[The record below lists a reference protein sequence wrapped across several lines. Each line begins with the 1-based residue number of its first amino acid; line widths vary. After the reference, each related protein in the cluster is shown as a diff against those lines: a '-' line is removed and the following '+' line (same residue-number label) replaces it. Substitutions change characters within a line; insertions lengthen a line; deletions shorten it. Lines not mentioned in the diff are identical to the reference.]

1 MKLNPNEKA
10 FKIIPVGIKYVCEFC
25 HEGEM
30 ITIKDD
36 NNTLVVNMVD
46 VHPLMIKH
54 RCNKCSKEM
63 LLPKS
68 YPYIEWIPEN
78 EYREEDFY
86 GSSKIHVDSE

>member
-46 VHPLMIKH
+46 VHPLMI
-54 RCNKCSKEM
+54 NQ
-63 LLPKS
+63 
-68 YPYIEWIPEN
+68 
-78 EYREEDFY
+78 
-86 GSSKIHVDSE
+86 